1 MPLDKE
7 IKVVFVDKKLKE
19 AYLKLKNSKTEDKL
33 LFEWLNRAFD
43 DLKKKPFCGI
53 QIPKSQIPRTY
64 IKNYGIDNL
73 WKYNLP
79 EGWRLIYSVIGDE
92 VRIISIVIEWLGH
105 KRYERRFG
113 Y

>member
-43 DLKKKPFCGI
+43 DV
-53 QIPKSQIPRTY
+53 TY
-64 IKNYGIDNL
+64 S
-73 WKYNLP
+73 P
-79 EGWRLIYSVIGDE
+79 P
-92 VRIISIVIEWLGH
+92 
-105 KRYERRFG
+105 
-113 Y
+113 